1 MMGAGPLT
9 PCTLS
14 DQPAVPYNKKNKIN
28 MENFSEPKRNYV
40 KRTPEQIRADLQ
52 EKLNKMAQKEAV
64 RTAQNRPELQPLI
77 EAKNKLISE
86 KNKNSVLLGS
96 STLGL
101 SYKIRLATAKLSML
115 QARQDLVSY
124 TSQNISKLVQ
134 EINNQISIL
143 ALEENIS
150 PADLIAATSFEDQEY
165 SRLLSEFQ
173 SAEKYYNDVKAERIS
188 KNTSNEDAE

>member
-1 MMGAGPLT
+1 
-9 PCTLS
+9 
-14 DQPAVPYNKKNKIN
+14 